1 MLNTGRFNYI
11 IGKISFF
18 RICTDKMHF
27 FYKNE
32 GHGKSHLNAKPTFCM
47 VLLVFAM
54 RPEAVFRSEVKLT
67 KNISHAKK
75 SLLHE
80 PSLEV

>member
-1 MLNTGRFNYI
+1 MAFQLYFE
-11 IGKISFF
+11 KLVFF
-18 RICTDKMHF
+18 RILTKHF
-27 FYKNE
+27 FYENE

-54 RPEAVFRSEVKLT
+54 RPETVLRSEVKLT